1 MTSVLQATSQRTCL
15 KILLVED
22 NLDDAELIQTLLLEN
37 QTFLSISL
45 TPVTRMGDAVNLLL
59 QSQFDA
65 ILLDFSLPD
74 SQGSD
79 TLARVQE
86 YGLNIPIIVLT
97 ANNDEELAVQAIQAG
112 AQDYL
117 LKSEINSKSLLR
129 SLRCAI
135 ERHHRQTGW
144 QQSEEKYR
152 TVVDNLKEVI
162 FQTDI
167 TGKWTFLNPAWVEI
181 TGFSVAESL
190 GNLFLNYIHPDDR
203 QASLTQFH
211 SLIEEKQQS
220 NRYTIRYLTKTGN
233 YRWIEVQSRLT
244 FNLKG
249 LISGTTGTL
258 NDITEQILAQEKL
271 KAATDFLNHT
281 INAIPDPIFVKDQ
294 EHRFLAVNDATCELM
309 GKTRTEILGK
319 SDYDFF
325 PKEQADI
332 FWKKDELVLNTG
344 KPNQN
349 EESLTDNNG
358 EIHILSTKKT
368 AFTTVDGSKILV
380 GAIRDVTEY
389 KRQQA
394 ALQQSENRFQK
405 LATNLPGMIYQ
416 CQTKP
421 DGTLSFPYISLG
433 SRQIYELEPEEIY
446 QNPDIIFSR
455 THPED
460 IIGLQKSIALAI
472 KTEQPWR
479 WEWRNIMRSGEIK
492 WLQGASR
499 PEKQPNGDIIWDGL
513 VIDITELKKAQESL
527 RQSKRFIQKITASI
541 PNILYLYDIVDKQNI
556 YSNRHIAE
564 MLDYT
569 PEQIQAM
576 GTEILANLMHPE
588 DFATYPEYLKQME
601 IGAEGDIFEIEY
613 RLQHSDGSWR
623 TIVSRDVIFATTT
636 TGQPKQILSTATD
649 ITEQKEAEEKI
660 HLLLAATQAI
670 SQSANLHTALA
681 EILHLLCSN
690 IGWDFGE
697 VWIPNTNTNV
707 LECSEGF
714 YASDN
719 NLEIFREQ
727 SKNITF
733 APGVGIPGRIW
744 LSGQPEWIEDVSIV
758 QQPTFY
764 RSQIAAELGLKACFG
779 VPIRLEGEVLAVL
792 VFFNRRKHTKNLKSI
807 ELVNAVATQL
817 GSHIQRKQSELAL
830 LKITQALRLSE
841 ERLQLALESS
851 DLGSWDWNII
861 TGETYFDSQWKRII
875 GYEIEDIEN
884 NYQSWEKLI
893 HTEDLPGVKNAL
905 LAYLSGQNSIYEVEF
920 RMLNKTGIWQ
930 WILATGK
937 VVEKDEKG
945 NPLRMT
951 GTHKDISDRK
961 ATEAANL
968 KLTQQLQEAQ
978 RIAHIG
984 NWEYDIKLQNIT
996 WSEEL
1001 FRIYH
1006 LPQGQTPNF
1015 EEILSQIH
1023 PEDREKWLEAVKRAK
1038 TEGIAYDIDYRI
1050 YLPNRELKY
1059 INSKGQALRDEN
1071 GQIVRLLGIAM
1082 DITDRK
1088 EAEAALKESEQRF
1101 RAIFERAAIGI
1112 AQVWPDGQFLKVN
1125 SGFCKIV
1132 GYSKAQLMKRTFMDI
1147 THPDDLELNLEYT
1160 RKLLTGKLQSY
1171 NIEKRFIRADGEI
1184 IWVNLTVSVV
1194 REETGEVKYFVK
1206 IIEDITDRFQA
1217 QTALR
1222 SAQARLQ
1229 HLLASSPAVIYSCK
1243 VSGDFGATFIS
1254 DNITANFGYKPQDF
1268 LENSSF
1274 WVSHIHPDDTDR
1286 VFSNITHLFK
1296 HGYHSHEYRFLH
1308 ADGSYRW
1315 IRDELKL
1322 IRDENGN
1329 PIEGVG
1335 SWIDIS
1341 DRRQAEEALQQQLLR
1356 ERLVSSILDRIRQSL
1371 NLEEILQTAVAQI
1384 REFLQTDRTVIY
1396 RFKHDWT
1403 GVVVVESV
1411 RAEFMA
1417 IKYMNIADDC
1427 FLHTYVPLYQKGRIS
1442 FINNIDDG
1450 NLDKCHQQMLAQL
1463 QVKANLVIPILQ
1475 GENLW
1480 GLLIAHHCSNYRNWQ
1495 ELEIECLKQISVQV
1509 AIAIQQST
1517 LFEQAQIE
1525 IADRKQALA
1534 ALRDSESRERS
1545 KAIQLEIAMQ
1555 KLKNAQ
1561 AHLVQNEKMVSLGQL
1576 VAGVAHEINNPV
1588 SFIYGNLSPANQYA
1602 SDLLDL
1608 VKLYQ
1613 NYYPEPPTEILDKID
1628 EIDLEYIAHDLPK
1641 LFNSIK
1647 VGAERIREIVKSL
1660 RIFSRLDESD
1670 RKSVDI
1676 HEGIEST
1683 LLILQNRIKPHGDK
1697 LGIQII
1703 KEYQK
1708 LPEIECY
1715 AGQLNQVFMNIIS
1728 NAIDSLEERNK
1739 TLPLEQI
1746 HHEPSTITIRTY
1758 LATEGYI
1765 TISIADN
1772 GLGIKPSLIS
1782 KLFDPFF
1789 TTKPVGKGTGLGLSI
1804 SHSVVVDKH
1813 GGKLNC
1819 ISAPG
1824 EGAEFIIEIPIKP
1837 PETTN

>member
-1 MTSVLQATSQRTCL
+1 MASVLQSTSKHTCL
-15 KILLVED
+15 KIILVED

-45 TPVTRMGDAVNLLL
+45 TPVTRMGEAVKLLL
-59 QSQFDA
+59 QCKFDA

-117 LKSEINSKSLLR
+117 LKTEINSKSLMR

-135 ERHHRQTGW
+135 ERHNRQTGW

-162 FQTDI
+162 FQTDKK
-167 TGKWTFLNPAWVEI
+167 GKWTFLNPAWVEI
-181 TGFSVAESL
+181 TEFSVAESL
-190 GNLFLNYIHPDDR
+190 GNLFVNYIHPDDR
-203 QASLTQFH
+203 QTSLTQFRN
-211 SLIEEKQQS
+211 LIEQKTQS

-258 NDITEQILAQEKL
+258 NDITEQILAQQQL

-281 INAIPDPIFVKDQ
+281 INAIPDPIFVKDEQ
-294 EHRFLAVNDATCELM
+294 HRFIAVNDALCQLM

-332 FWKKDELVLNTG
+332 FWAKDELVLSNG

-349 EESLTDNNG
+349 EEKLTDNNG
-358 EIHILSTKKT
+358 EIHIISTKKT
-368 AFTTVDGSKILV
+368 AFTTVDGRKVLV

-394 ALQQSENRFQK
+394 ALQKSENRFQK

-416 CQTKP
+416 CQSKP
-421 DGTLSFPYISLG
+421 NGTLSFPYISLG

-446 QNPDIIFSR
+446 QNPEIIFAR
-455 THPED
+455 VHPED
-460 IIGLQKSIALAI
+460 LPKLQKSIAVAI
-472 KTEQPWR
+472 KKLQPWR

-513 VIDITELKKAQESL
+513 VIDITELKQTQESL
-527 RQSKRFIQKITASI
+527 RKNKHFIQKITASI
-541 PNILYLYDIVDKQNI
+541 PNILYLYDIVEKQNI
-556 YSNRHIAE
+556 YSNRNIGE
-564 MLDYT
+564 ILGYT
-569 PEQIQAM
+569 PKQIQAM
-576 GTEILANLMHPE
+576 GKEILANLMHPE

-613 RLQHSDGSWR
+613 RLLHSDGSWR
-623 TIVSRDVIFATTT
+623 NIVSRDVIFATTP

-670 SQSANLHTALA
+670 SQSSDLHIALA
-681 EILHLLCSN
+681 EILYLLCIN
-690 IGWDFGE
+690 IDWDFGE
-697 VWIPNTNTNV
+697 VWIPNSQANI

-714 YASDN
+714 YASDD
-719 NLEIFREQ
+719 NLKIFREQ
-727 SKNITF
+727 SKNMIF
-733 APGVGIPGRIW
+733 APGEGIPGRIW

-758 QQPTFY
+758 QKPTFY
-764 RSQIAAELGLKACFG
+764 RSQIAAKLGLKACFG
-779 VPIRLEGEVLAVL
+779 VPIRLQGKVLAVL
-792 VFFNRRKHTKNLKSI
+792 VFFNYNKHTKNIKLI
-807 ELVNAVATQL
+807 ELVNAIATQL
-817 GSHIQRKQSELAL
+817 GSHIQRKQSEIAL
-830 LKITQALRLSE
+830 LKITEALRLSE

-851 DLGSWDWNII
+851 DLGSWDWNIT
-861 TGETYFDSQWKRII
+861 TGETYFDPQWKRII
-875 GYEIEDIEN
+875 GYEIEEIEN

-893 HTEDLPGVKNAL
+893 HPEDLNIVKNAL
-905 LAYLSGQNSIYEVEF
+905 TAYLSGQNSIYEVEF
-920 RMLNKTGIWQ
+920 RMLNKSGLWQ

-951 GTHKDISDRK
+951 GTHKDISDRQ
-961 ATEAANL
+961 AAEAANL
-968 KLTQQLQEAQ
+968 KLTKQLQEAQ

-984 NWEYDIKLQNIT
+984 NWEFDIKLQNIT

-1001 FRIYH
+1001 FRIYNR
-1006 LPQGQTPNF
+1006 PQGQLPTF
-1015 EEILSQIH
+1015 TEIVEKIH
-1023 PEDREKWLEAVKRAK
+1023 PEDREKWLTAVKKAI
-1038 TEGIAYDIDYRI
+1038 TEGIPYDIDYRI
-1050 YLPNRELKY
+1050 DLPNQELKY
-1059 INSKGQALRDEN
+1059 INSKGQVLRDEN
-1071 GQIVRLLGIAM
+1071 GDIVRLLGIAM

-1132 GYSKAQLMKRTFMDI
+1132 GYSKAQLMKRTFMEI
-1147 THPDDLELNLEYT
+1147 THSDDLELNLEYT
-1160 RKLLTGKLQSY
+1160 SKLLTGKLQSY
-1171 NIEKRFIRADGEI
+1171 NLEKRFIRSDGEI

-1206 IIEDITDRFQA
+1206 IIE
-1217 QTALR
+1217 
-1222 SAQARLQ
+1222 
-1229 HLLASSPAVIYSCK
+1229 
-1243 VSGDFGATFIS
+1243 
-1254 DNITANFGYKPQDF
+1254 
-1268 LENSSF
+1268 
-1274 WVSHIHPDDTDR
+1274 
-1286 VFSNITHLFK
+1286 
-1296 HGYHSHEYRFLH
+1296 
-1308 ADGSYRW
+1308 
-1315 IRDELKL
+1315 
-1322 IRDENGN
+1322 
-1329 PIEGVG
+1329 
-1335 SWIDIS
+1335 DIS

-1396 RFKHDWT
+1396 RFNPDWT

-1411 RAEFMA
+1411 RPEFMA
-1417 IKYMNIADDC
+1417 IKNMNIEDDC
-1427 FLHTYVPLYQKGRIS
+1427 FLHTYVPLYQQGRIRT
-1442 FINNIDDG
+1442 INNIDDG

-1495 ELEIECLKQISVQV
+1495 EFEIECLKQISVQV

-1517 LFEQAQIE
+1517 LFQQAQIE

-1602 SDLLDL
+1602 TDLLDL

-1613 NYYPEPPTEILDKID
+1613 NYYPEPPAEILDKID
-1628 EIDLEYIAHDLPK
+1628 EIDLEYVAQDLPK

-1660 RIFSRLDESD
+1660 RIFSRLDEAE

-1676 HEGIEST
+1676 HEGIDST

-1697 LGIQII
+1697 LGIQIV
-1703 KEYQK
+1703 KQYQK

-1739 TLPLEQI
+1739 TLSPHQI
-1746 HHEPSTITIRTY
+1746 NSETSTITIRTY

-1772 GLGIKPSLIS
+1772 GLGIKSSLLP

-1824 EGAEFIIEIPIKP
+1824 QGAEFIIEIPIKP
-1837 PETTN
+1837 TVKIN